1 MQSALGNWLI
11 VLGIVAIVV
20 GLLVKSGLVGWFGDL
35 PGDIHIR
42 RERFQFYFPLT
53 SMIIVSI
60 LLSLIFAL
68 VRRFL

>member
-1 MQSALGNWLI
+1 MQSSLGNWLI

-20 GLLVKSGLVGWFGDL
+20 GLLVKTGIVGWFGDL

-42 RERFQFYFPLT
+42 RERFQFYFPIT
-53 SMIIVSI
+53 SMIIVSVV
-60 LLSLIFAL
+60 LSLIIAL